1 MGSAT
6 SVWRDVLKVLAGC
19 WDIGGDGC
27 VAEPVNMCCWDS
39 NTVKDALL
47 GAVGSLGWEAVGGLV
62 LAGAGGEQEMGEGKR
77 REERAR
83 RTHKGNEGDRD
94 VEES

>member
-62 LAGAGGEQEMGEGKR
+62 LAVLEANKKWVREKEGR
-77 REERAR
+77 REHEGLTKA
-83 RTHKGNEGDRD
+83 TKGTEM
-94 VEES
+94 